1 MGKNFIGLD
10 TDKTQKLADALNEL
24 LSNYQIFYMNVR
36 GYHWNIKGD
45 NFFELHAKFEEL
57 YDDLLLKI
65 DEIAERVLTLG
76 HRPAHAYSTYIEK
89 SEVPERKDVSDGK
102 EAVGNIVESFG
113 KLIAK
118 QRGLLNLAGEAEDE
132 GTVALMSDYISQQE
146 KKRYGCTGATW
157 ASKFRLMLRLFP
169 PGPAS
174 GRGGVV
180 TETSLHCHFP
190 FPRSS
195 RLSPSLLCSCI
206 IK

>member
-1 MGKNFIGLD
+1 MGTNFIGLD
-10 TDKTQKLADALNEL
+10 TAKTEQLAGALNDL

-45 NFFELHAKFEEL
+45 NFFELHVKFEEL

-102 EAVGNIVESFG
+102 LAMENIVESFA
-113 KLIAK
+113 KLIGKA
-118 QRGLLNLAGEAEDE
+118 RAASLAGDADDE

-146 KKRYGCTGATW
+146 KTVWMY
-157 ASKFRLMLRLFP
+157 
-169 PGPAS
+169 
-174 GRGGVV
+174 
-180 TETSLHCHFP
+180 
-190 FPRSS
+190 RSY
-195 RLSPSLLCSCI
+195 LGQ
-206 IK
+206 

>member
-1 MGKNFIGLD
+1 MSKNFIGLD
-10 TDKTQKLADALNEL
+10 TGKTQKLAEALNEL

-36 GYHWNIKGD
+36 GYHWNIKGE

-89 SEVPERKDVSDGK
+89 SEVPESKDVSDGK

-118 QRGLLNLAGEAEDE
+118 QRSLLTLAGEAEDE

-146 KKRYGCTGATW
+146 KTVWMY
-157 ASKFRLMLRLFP
+157 
-169 PGPAS
+169 
-174 GRGGVV
+174 
-180 TETSLHCHFP
+180 
-190 FPRSS
+190 RSY
-195 RLSPSLLCSCI
+195 LGQ
-206 IK
+206 